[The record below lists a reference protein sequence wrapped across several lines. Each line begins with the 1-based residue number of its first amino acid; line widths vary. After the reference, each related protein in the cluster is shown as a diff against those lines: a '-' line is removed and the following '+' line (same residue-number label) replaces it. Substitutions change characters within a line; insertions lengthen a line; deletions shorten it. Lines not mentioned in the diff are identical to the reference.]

1 MRRCLIAIFA
11 LHFFLSVSVFAF
23 GDLYGSPPALA
34 HIGAAAVVSAGPD
47 ATPGID
53 TGKAG
58 SSASHAL
65 VDDLPDLP
73 DLPDSL
79 PRVFVAQRPPLDGGL
94 SIGYRQRAALPPSLD
109 GLLRPPQ
116 KAALTA

>member
-23 GDLYGSPPALA
+23 GDLHGSPSSLA
-34 HIGAAAVVSAGPD
+34 HIGPTAVVSAGPD

-65 VDDLPDLP
+65 VDDLP

>member
-23 GDLYGSPPALA
+23 GDLQGSPPAQA
-34 HIGAAAVVSAGPD
+34 HTGASAVVSAGAD
-47 ATPGID
+47 ATSGID

-65 VDDLPDLP
+65 VDELP

-79 PRVFVAQRPPLDGGL
+79 PRAFVAQRPPLDGGL
-94 SIGYRQRAALPPSLD
+94 SIGYQQRAALPPSLD

>member
-1 MRRCLIAIFA
+1 M
-11 LHFFLSVSVFAF
+11 
-23 GDLYGSPPALA
+23 
-34 HIGAAAVVSAGPD
+34 VSAGLD
-47 ATPGID
+47 ATSGID

-73 DLPDSL
+73 DSL
-79 PRVFVAQRPPLDGGL
+79 PRALVAQRPPLDGGL

>member
-11 LHFFLSVSVFAF
+11 LHFFLSVSAFAF
-23 GDLYGSPPALA
+23 GDLQGSPVEKA
-34 HIGAAAVVSAGPD
+34 HIGAALVVSTGAD
-47 ATPGID
+47 AASGID
-53 TGKAG
+53 TDLAE

-65 VDDLPDLP
+65 VDELP

-79 PRVFVAQRPPLDGGL
+79 PRSLAAQRPPLDRSL
-94 SIGYRQRAALPPSLD
+94 SIGYRQRAAFPPSLD

>member
-1 MRRCLIAIFA
+1 MRRCFIAIFA

-23 GDLYGSPPALA
+23 GDLEGSPLVQA
-34 HIGAAAVVSAGPD
+34 HIGAAAGVSTGPD
-47 ATPGID
+47 ATSGID
-53 TGKAG
+53 KGKAE
-58 SSASHAL
+58 SPASHAL
-65 VDDLPDLP
+65 VDELP

-79 PRVFVAQRPPLDGGL
+79 PRSLAAQRPPLDGGL
-94 SIGYRQRAALPPSLD
+94 CIGYRQRAALPPSLD